1 MASHGSS
8 TLNSL
13 RFPSAAKSRSIR
25 EIDRDGV
32 TRILIRHRFAES
44 SRVSL
49 RRLRSDTVT
58 NVLMPSL
65 VGSETAGKDE
75 DINLKGK
82 DYDITTLVKSIL
94 DGSALA
100 SFGQGGGDFLEE
112 GATSNTNIKQCL
124 RKVADGHFKAAVKV
138 LSSFGV
144 APHCDDTIKALEA
157 KHPYKPPPSMPSITF
172 SKPPLV
178 AEIDSVFSC
187 IKSFPKGTSCGRDGL
202 RAQHILDAL
211 CGEGSATATDL
222 LKVITSVVNLWLAG
236 RCPPILAEFVA
247 SAPLTPLLKP
257 DNGIRPIAV
266 GTIWRRLVS
275 KVAMKGVGKEMS
287 KYLSDFQFGVGVSGG
302 AEAILHSVNRVLSE
316 YHNDG
321 SLAMLTVDF
330 SNAFNLVDRSALL
343 HEVRVK
349 CPSISLWVDF
359 LYGQASRLYIGDTHI
374 WSATGVQQ
382 GDPLG
387 PLLFALILHPLL
399 HKIKDSCKLLLH
411 AWYLDDG
418 TVIGDS
424 EEVAR
429 VLDIIK
435 VSGPGLGLEL
445 NIKKTKIFWP
455 SCNGMKLRE
464 GLFPVDIRR
473 PSSGLKLLGGAISKD
488 ADFISGL
495 AIRRAANVVDLM
507 GLLPQLHDPHSELFL
522 LRSCMGIAKLFFG
535 LRTCQPVHMEE
546 ATLFFNKGLR
556 GSIENIVVC
565 GGPFL
570 ETYCL
575 KAHTLGATRHIYV
588 DDSAYVVMD
597 F

>member
-1 MASHGSS
+1 MTSNGI
-8 TLNSL
+8 
-13 RFPSAAKSRSIR
+13 F
-25 EIDRDGV
+25 
-32 TRILIRHRFAES
+32 
-44 SRVSL
+44 
-49 RRLRSDTVT
+49 
-58 NVLMPSL
+58 
-65 VGSETAGKDE
+65 
-75 DINLKGK
+75 
-82 DYDITTLVKSIL
+82 
-94 DGSALA
+94 
-100 SFGQGGGDFLEE
+100 FGQGGGDFLEE
-112 GATSNTNIKQCL
+112 GATGNTNIKQCL
-124 RKVADGHFKAAVKV
+124 RKVADGHFTATVKV
-138 LSSFGV
+138 LSSSSV
-144 APHCDDTIKALEA
+144 ALYCDDTIKALKA

-172 SKPPLV
+172 SEPPLV

-187 IKSFPKGTSCGRDGL
+187 IKSFPKSTSCGRDGL

-211 CGEGSATATDL
+211 CGEGYATATDL

-247 SAPLTPLLKP
+247 FAPLMPLLKP
-257 DNGIRPIAV
+257 DSEIRPIAV

-302 AEAILHSVNRVLSE
+302 AKAILHSVNRVLSE

-330 SNAFNLVDRSALL
+330 LNAFNLVDRSALL

-359 LYGQASRLYIGDTHI
+359 LYGQASRLYIGHTHI
-374 WSATGVQQ
+374 WCAIRVQQ

-399 HKIKDSCKLLLH
+399 HKIKDSCKLLFH

-418 TVIGDS
+418 TVIGYS
-424 EEVAR
+424 KEVAR

-445 NIKKTKIFWP
+445 NIKKIEIFWP
-455 SCNGMKLRE
+455 SCNGMKLRK
-464 GLFPVDIRR
+464 GLFLIDIRR
-473 PSSGLKLLGGAISKD
+473 PSLGVKLLGGTVSRY

-495 AIRRAANVVDLM
+495 AMRRAANAVDLM
-507 GLLPQLHDPHSELFL
+507 GLFQQLHDPQSELLL
-522 LRSCMGIAKLFFG
+522 LRSCMVIAKLFFG

-546 ATLFFNKGLR
+546 AALFFYRASRAQYWMLQDHILCDNGICGMDDDYDSDLACLRDTIPNFNFSGFTNKDDVP
-556 GSIENIVVC
+556 S
-565 GGPFL
+565 
-570 ETYCL
+570 
-575 KAHTLGATRHIYV
+575 KAQ
-588 DDSAYVVMD
+588 
-597 F
+597 